1 MDAVEP
7 GGLGG
12 TFAGSPI
19 ACAAALAVLDVIA
32 VERLIERAQV
42 MGDRMRCRLQTFE
55 QNGDLRP
62 IAFVRGLGS
71 MLAFD
76 VVQSRT
82 DKEPDAAA
90 AKVIAGR
97 ALERGLV
104 VLTCGV
110 FGETI
115 RLLPPLTAS
124 DDIVDEGL
132 DILGSALSANG

>member
-19 ACAAALAVLDVIA
+19 SCAAALAVLDVIED
-32 VERLIERAQV
+32 ERLMERATA
-42 MGDRMRCRLQTFE
+42 MGDRMRCRLQSFE
-55 QNGDLRP
+55 KHDDIRP
-62 IAFVRGLGS
+62 IAFIRGLGS

-76 VVQSRT
+76 VVQSRAAT
-82 DKEPDAAA
+82 EPDAAG
-90 AKVIAGR
+90 AKSVAGR
-97 ALERGLV
+97 ALELGLV

-124 DDIVDEGL
+124 DDLIDEGL
-132 DILGSALSANG
+132 DILGSALRTNA